1 MRRDKRDKRAR
12 NASQQDTKRAAFGL
26 LAKMLLGTLVP
37 LVVVLT
43 LIGIQLNNNVSRT
56 VRSMESDYLTA
67 EANRAA
73 QQIDGYFQRFIGI
86 AEVAARTEE
95 VARAVAGWNADFQNS
110 VAMTT
115 LLSDLRSL
123 ASTDESIGAIWL
135 VDLGTGELLQSDGT
149 FLTANEFD
157 ATTRAW
163 YGPVVSN
170 RATAVTGAYTDAVT
184 GELVVT
190 VATPVYAGGSLSV
203 DAVLGIDVHLD
214 TLTAELSQI
223 LIGESGYVT
232 VYDSDNNV
240 IYHPDASVMMQNAAD
255 MDYSDNI
262 KQAILNRQIVEG
274 ESYTR
279 SGIPYNGSTV
289 YLEEVD
295 YFVLGLLPQAEFM
308 SYINSTSSTI
318 ILRFTLTVLLLAAI
332 TLFFSLTI
340 TKSLKKLSVA
350 ASRIAEGELDVE
362 TDVRSRDEVGL
373 VAQDIRAITARLKNY
388 ILYIDEITE
397 VLHEIG
403 RGNFVFNLQH
413 DYKGE
418 FAKVKTA
425 LLEVRDTMSDTLRQ
439 VILAADQVA
448 SGADQVAIGAQAQAQ
463 GATEQASA
471 VQELAATLQDVG
483 HQISDNTKLVGEAG
497 QEIEKVSR
505 EVQDGKEKMRA
516 MLGAMDD
523 ITHNSQGVAKII
535 KEIED
540 IAFQTNI
547 LALNAAVEAARAGQ
561 AGKGFA
567 VVADEVRSLAGKT
580 AESSRSTAALIKSA
594 LDAVD
599 NGKVLADDTA
609 VSFDKVYETVEAL
622 AENARIITQNSA
634 KQNEAVHQ
642 TTEGVDQISSVVQT
656 NSATSEE
663 SAAASEQLSGQAQ
676 MLKELVS
683 RFQLPTD
690 DEVEHYIS
698 ASAPAQAS
706 ALEQP
711 SSLVLDSTGK
721 Y

>member
-1 MRRDKRDKRAR
+1 MRRDKREKRAR
-12 NASQQDTKRAAFGL
+12 SAPQQDKKRAAFGL

-37 LVVVLT
+37 LVVILI

-56 VRSMESDYLTA
+56 VRSMESNYLTA

-73 QQIDGYFQRFIGI
+73 QQIEGYFQRFIGI
-86 AEVAARTEE
+86 AEVASRTEE
-95 VARAVAGWNADFQNS
+95 VTRAAAGWDADFQNS
-110 VAMTT
+110 MSMTT

-123 ASTDESIGAIWL
+123 AGADESIGAIWL
-135 VDLGTGELLQSDGT
+135 VDLGTGELLQSTGT
-149 FLTANEFD
+149 FYTAAEFD

-163 YGPVVSN
+163 YDPVVNN
-170 RATAVTGAYTDAVT
+170 RATTVTGAYTDAVS

-190 VATPVYAGGSLSV
+190 VATPVYTGGSLSV
-203 DAVLGIDVHLD
+203 DAVLGIDVSLD
-214 TLTAELSQI
+214 TLTAELSSVA
-223 LIGESGYVT
+223 IGETGYVT

-240 IYHPDASVMMQNAAD
+240 IYHPDSSVVMQNAAD
-255 MDYSDNI
+255 IDYSDNI
-262 KQAILNRQIVEG
+262 KQAILNNQIVEG
-274 ESYTR
+274 EAYTR
-279 SGIPYNGSTV
+279 AGIPYTGSTV
-289 YLEEVD
+289 YLEGLD
-295 YFVLGLLPQAEFM
+295 YFVLGLVPREEFM
-308 SYINSTSSTI
+308 SYISSTSNTI
-318 ILRFTLTVLLLAAI
+318 ILRFTLTVILLAAI
-332 TLFFSLTI
+332 TLFFSITI

-350 ASRIAEGELDVE
+350 AGRIAEGELDVE

-388 ILYIDEITE
+388 ILYIDEITD
-397 VLHEIG
+397 VLREIG
-403 RGNFVFNLQH
+403 RGNFAFTLEH

-448 SGADQVAIGAQAQAQ
+448 SGADQVAIGAQTQAQ

-497 QEIEKVSR
+497 REIEKLTQ
-505 EVQDGKEKMRA
+505 EVQEGKEKMRA
-516 MLGAMDD
+516 MQGAMDD
-523 ITHNSQGVAKII
+523 ITRNSQGVAKII

-580 AESSRSTAALIKSA
+580 ADSSRSTAALIKSA
-594 LDAVD
+594 LDAVG
-599 NGKVLADDTA
+599 NGKVLADDTT

-622 AENARIITQNSA
+622 ADNARIITSNSA
-634 KQNEAVHQ
+634 KQDEAVHQ

-683 RFQLPTD
+683 HFQLPTD

-698 ASAPAQAS
+698 APASAPA
-706 ALEQP
+706 LEQ
-711 SSLVLDSTGK
+711 SSSQVYDTAGK